1 MRLLPRLPAKTIVSL
16 VIFLLAL
23 QTGVQAEM
31 VELSL
36 DECVALALKNN
47 PAVKIVEAD
56 KEKAFWAVKEAAA
69 GKGVSITYTHSDT
82 REKYPPSTIR
92 PYYSFSTTFDNNFT
106 LSLPLYSGGRLE
118 GLIEKAKINAQIADQ
133 EVSKTKQQIMLNAIT
148 AYYNVL
154 QARNMLQVNQESVD
168 SLAAHLKN
176 VELQYDVGIVAK
188 SDVLRSQVELANAQQ
203 NLIKAQNA
211 YDLSLAN
218 LNNVIGLPL
227 DSQIKVK
234 EELTREPYT
243 LSLDQSVEYA
253 LANRPEFF
261 QAKATIDS
269 ARQGVRVAKS
279 GFLPSLSL
287 SGSMDWNDHDFP
299 GAKNNNWSVVLAVSL
314 NVFDSGLTRAKIN
327 EAQMDVDK
335 AREQARQTKD
345 GISLEVRQ
353 AYLNMKEAEKR
364 IDTSG
369 VAVTKAEED
378 FKIARIRYSAG
389 VGTNLDVID
398 AQVALTQAK
407 TNYVQSLYDYNASR
421 ANLNKAMG
429 IGMRK

>member
-1 MRLLPRLPAKTIVSL
+1 MRLLPRLLATTIVLS
-16 VIFLLAL
+16 VIFLLVP

-47 PAVKIVEAD
+47 PAVKIAEAD
-56 KEKAFWAVKEAAA
+56 KEIAFWAVKEAAA
-69 GKGVSITYTHSDT
+69 GKGFSLTYTHS
-82 REKYPPSTIR
+82 EKRRKDPPSTLR
-92 PYYSFSTTFDNNFT
+92 PYYSFSTTFDNNCA

-118 GLIEKAKINAQIADQ
+118 GIIAKAKINAQIADQ
-133 EVSKTKQQIMLNAIT
+133 EVSKTRQQIRLAAIT

-168 SLAAHLKN
+168 SLAAHLNN
-176 VELQYDVGIVAK
+176 VELQYEVGTVAK

-203 NLIKAQNA
+203 NLIKAQNT

-227 DSQIKVK
+227 DSKVKVK
-234 EELTREPYT
+234 EALTQEPYT
-243 LSLDQSVEYA
+243 LSLEQSVEYA
-253 LANRPEFF
+253 LTNRPEFLR
-261 QAKATIDS
+261 AKAAIDS
-269 ARQGVRVAKS
+269 ARQDLRIAKS
-279 GFLPSLSL
+279 GFLPSLTL
-287 SGSMDWNDHDFP
+287 SGSIGWNDRDFP
-299 GAKNNNWSVVLAVSL
+299 GARNNNWSVVLAVSL
-314 NVFDSGLTRAKIN
+314 NVFDNGLTRAKIN
-327 EAQMDVDK
+327 EAQTDVDR
-335 AREQARQTKD
+335 AREQARKTKD
-345 GISLEVRQ
+345 AIALEVRQ

-378 FKIARIRYSAG
+378 FKIAQIRYGAG

-407 TNYVQSLYDYNASR
+407 TNYVQSLYDYNTSR

-429 IGMRK
+429 IGIKN